1 MSGDG
6 VKTEH
11 KKRAKSQRN
20 KIVSVLTGLATVG
33 AAAETALPG
42 VLPPGAGVMTGQ
54 VATFLA
60 LVVNQFW
67 PK

>member
-6 VKTEH
+6 VKTER
-11 KKRAKSQRN
+11 KKRARSQRN
-20 KIVSVLTGLATVG
+20 KIVSVLTGVASVG
-33 AAAETALPG
+33 AAADTALPG
-42 VLPPGAGVMTGQ
+42 VIPPGSGILVGQ

-60 LVVNQFW
+60 LCVNQFW